1 MVLIHLRRV
10 NATRTVNTTC
20 VAGKTLR
27 LHSFLVSHCSIGRG
41 EHCRAFKQAREE
53 R

>member
-20 VAGKTLR
+20 VAGKTQITLLPR
-27 LHSFLVSHCSIGRG
+27 VPLSYRERRTLPRF
-41 EHCRAFKQAREE
+41 QAS
-53 R
+53 